1 MKKKLLFALSLMVGA
16 TLFFIT
22 QRNDNEQVT
31 SKVERKVINVSQA
44 GKKKTPEERTLFNEA
59 RLLHEYYRQ
68 VNPLTGEISEADK
81 LAEKQQAEAAELRIN
96 SNPNSR
102 APETS
107 NIISR
112 GPTNLGGRT
121 RALAYDISDPTGN
134 TILAGGVSGG
144 MFRTTDGGATWNKV
158 SPNDQIHNV
167 TAIAQDP
174 RPGFQ
179 NIWYYGTGESSG
191 NSASLNGA
199 FYLGQGIWQSTDG
212 GLTWNQMPSTAS
224 NQNSFDNRFDL
235 VHRLAVHPTTGDL
248 YAGIVARLTY
258 FNGATWTTLIDASA
272 GTSSAILVDVAI
284 TATGRAYAAF
294 SGNAGA
300 ERGVWT
306 SANGTS
312 GWTQIGDNT
321 SPFNIRTASGRVVL
335 GLAPSNT
342 DIVYALYYNDGTTSS
357 PGEADLFR
365 WNQSAGTWTNFS
377 SLIPDEPGGSA
388 GNDPFAIQ
396 GGYDLVVAVKPDNEN
411 YVVIGGTNVYRNTN
425 VNTNSF
431 TRIGGYDGPSTYA
444 LWNNG
449 GGDDHHPDIHA
460 LVFNPFNP
468 NQMLSGTDGGVHLSN
483 NINTDPHPWV
493 NLNNNYVTYQY
504 YHVAM
509 DPQSGSDIVIGG
521 AQDNGTTQ
529 GGTGVG
535 QPDLTTMSSTFG
547 GDGVAVAISRDN
559 ACIPFYFGSQGG
571 QIIRD
576 CPTGAVIT
584 PTGSSSQF
592 VTYFYLDPD
601 NNNALYYAGQNTLY
615 RTTNATT
622 VTSGTWT
629 NMGTTA
635 SQGDNDYFQTFSTTR
650 GAYNAATSYMLLG
663 GDEGHIYRLDD
674 PQNAASFASAVDI
687 TPPGATLAF
696 PSIVTG
702 LAIHPTNRD
711 IVLATYSNYGTQS
724 IFLTTNATSGAPT
737 WTLVERNLSEHSI
750 RSAAIAE
757 VAGETLYIVG
767 TARGLYSSTDPTT
780 TDWVR
785 EGPNTIGFAVVSS
798 LVYRPSDNKLL
809 IGTHGNG
816 MFEATI
822 QDSTLSIDDKEDIS
836 DQLVVYPNPATD
848 NININLPNI
857 TNEIIGYNI
866 KNILGQRVLQGT
878 LGNNGIIDI
887 KSLQSG
893 NYFIEVTING
903 RKGIKQFIKN

>member
-1 MKKKLLFALSLMVGA
+1 MKKKLLFALVLIAGV
-16 TLFFIT
+16 TLFFFT
-22 QRNDNEQVT
+22 QKKESEQST
-31 SKVERKVINVSQA
+31 NKIERKVIAVSQA
-44 GKKKTPEERTLFNEA
+44 GKKKTPEERVLFDEA

-68 VNPLTGEISEADK
+68 VNPLTGEISRIDK

-96 SNPNSR
+96 TNPDSR
-102 APETS
+102 VPETS

-112 GPTNLGGRT
+112 GPSNLGGRT
-121 RALAYDISDPTGN
+121 RAVAYDISDATGN
-134 TILAGGVSGG
+134 TILAGSVSGG
-144 MFRTTDGGATWNKV
+144 LFRTTNGGATWTKV

-167 TAIAQDP
+167 TALAQDP

-191 NSASLNGA
+191 NSASLNGS

-224 NQNSFDNRFDL
+224 NQNVFDNRFDL
-235 VHRLAVHPTTGDL
+235 VHRLAVHPTTGHL

-258 FNGATWTTLIDASA
+258 FDGATWTTLIDASA

-284 TATGRAYAAF
+284 AATGRAYAAF
-294 SGNAGA
+294 SGNAGT

-306 SANGTS
+306 SANGTA
-312 GWTQIGDNT
+312 GWTQIGNNT
-321 SPFNIRTASGRVVL
+321 SPFSIRTTSGRVVL

-342 DIVYALYYNDGTTSS
+342 DVVYALYYNDGTTTS

-365 WNQSAGTWTNFS
+365 WNQTAGSWTDFS

-396 GGYDLVVAVKPDNEN
+396 GGYDLVVSVKPDDEN
-411 YVVIGGTNVYRNTN
+411 YIVIGGTNVYRNTN
-425 VNTNSF
+425 VNINSF

-449 GGDDHHPDIHA
+449 GGDNHHPDIHA
-460 LVFNPFNP
+460 LTFNPFNP
-468 NQMLSGTDGGVHLSN
+468 NQMVSGTDGGVHLSTD
-483 NINTDPHPWV
+483 INTDPHPWTS
-493 NLNNNYVTYQY
+493 LNNDYITYQY

-535 QPDLTTMSSTFG
+535 QPDLTTMASTFG

-576 CPTGAVIT
+576 CPTAAVIT

-592 VTYFYLDPD
+592 VTYFHLDPD

-615 RTTNATT
+615 RTTDATN
-622 VTSGTWT
+622 VASGTWT

-635 SQGDNDYFQTFSTTR
+635 SQGDSDFFQTFSTTR
-650 GAYNAATSYMLLG
+650 GAYNPATSYMLLG
-663 GDEGHIYRLDD
+663 GDSGHIYRLDD
-674 PQNAASFASAVDI
+674 PQNVASFASAIDI

-702 LAIHPTNRD
+702 LAIHPTNND

-724 IFLTTNATSGAPT
+724 IFLSTNATSGTPT

-785 EGPNTIGFAVVSS
+785 EGPDTIGFAVVSS
-798 LVYRPSDNKLL
+798 LVYRPADNKLL

-822 QDSTLSIDDKEDIS
+822 QDSTLSVDDTNDLS
-836 DQLVVYPNPATD
+836 SQLILYPNPTVNDLSVKFPSNAS
-848 NININLPNI
+848 
-857 TNEIIGYNI
+857 NEANYSI
-866 KNILGQRVLQGT
+866 KNILGQNVQQGI
-878 LGNNGIIDI
+878 LYNNTPIDV
-887 KSLQSG
+887 KSLQAG
-893 NYFIEVTING
+893 NYFIEITIDG
-903 RKGIKQFIKN
+903 KSGVKQFVKK